1 LTAFRVRATLAC
13 LRFWHPTAQ
22 ACAAGTP
29 RLSALPITSEAS
41 LHTLGSQLFALQV
54 QGEGTPFAGSGDILG
69 LIAETTPI
77 NQAVLLILVLFS
89 IASWAVILQKFWT
102 FRASERD
109 TARFLEAFR
118 RSSKFSEVQA
128 VCPTVGATPLV
139 GVFQAGYAEMN
150 AQFRVT
156 NAATASASPGSIAG
170 GPGHPPPP
178 AGRPILKSLDGVD
191 RALIRAATGEVSK
204 LERRMTFLATTASV
218 TPFIGLFGTVVGIMI
233 AFQRIGATGSTNLAI
248 VAPGI
253 SEALIATALG
263 LFAAIPAL
271 VFYNHFTHRVK
282 EFSAT
287 MDDFALEFLN
297 IAERNFT

>member
-1 LTAFRVRATLAC
+1 MR
-13 LRFWHPTAQ
+13 
-22 ACAAGTP
+22 
-29 RLSALPITSEAS
+29 
-41 LHTLGSQLFALQV
+41 TLGSLLVALQV
-54 QGEGTPFAGSGDILG
+54 QGGGSPSGGSGDLVT
-69 LIAETTPI
+69 LIADTTPL
-77 NQAVLLILVLFS
+77 NQAVLVILVVFS
-89 IASWAVILQKFWT
+89 VLSWAIILQKLWS
-102 FRASERD
+102 FRRSERD
-109 TARFLEAFR
+109 TARFLDVFR
-118 RSSKFSEVQA
+118 RSSKFSEVHA
-128 VCPTVGATPLV
+128 VCPTLPATPLA

-150 AQFRVT
+150 AQFRAV
-156 NAATASASPGSIAG
+156 ASPASAAPASPAASA
-170 GPGHPPPP
+170 
-178 AGRPILKSLDGVD
+178 ARPLLKSLDGVD
-191 RALIRAATGEVSK
+191 RALIRAATNEVSK

-253 SEALIATALG
+253 SEALIATAAG

>member
-1 LTAFRVRATLAC
+1 MR
-13 LRFWHPTAQ
+13 
-22 ACAAGTP
+22 
-29 RLSALPITSEAS
+29 
-41 LHTLGSQLFALQV
+41 TLGSVLFALQV
-54 QGEGTPFAGSGDILG
+54 QGDAVPSAGSGDLVR
-69 LIAETTPI
+69 LIADTTPL
-77 NQAVLLILVLFS
+77 NQAVLIILVLFS
-89 IASWAVILQKFWT
+89 VASWAIILQKFWS
-102 FRASERD
+102 FRRAYRD
-109 TARFLEAFR
+109 TTRFLDVFR

-128 VCPTVGATPLV
+128 VCPSLPATPLV

-150 AQFRVT
+150 AQFRAGT
-156 NAATASASPGSIAG
+156 NSTPAANPSN
-170 GPGHPPPP
+170 PP
-178 AGRPILKSLDGVD
+178 APAARPILKSLDGVD
-191 RALIRAATGEVSK
+191 RALIRAATNEVSK
-204 LERRMTFLATTASV
+204 LERRMTFLATTAGV

-253 SEALIATALG
+253 SEALIATAAG